1 MADPHFKLYGSVYE
15 INKIIH
21 ERLEIWNSFS
31 RVQFD
36 LPLEADQTELEK
48 VNSLSQRAHVLF
60 FIFFSN
66 KHCGYAYTR
75 KFFSRKIGLADKI

>member
-31 RVQFD
+31 HVQFD
-36 LPLEADQTELEK
+36 LPLVADQTELEK
-48 VNSLSQRAHVLF
+48 INSLFERAPVLF
-60 FIFFSN
+60 SIFFSN
-66 KHCGYAYTR
+66 KHRGYAYIR
-75 KFFSRKIGLADKI
+75 KFFSRKKGLADKI